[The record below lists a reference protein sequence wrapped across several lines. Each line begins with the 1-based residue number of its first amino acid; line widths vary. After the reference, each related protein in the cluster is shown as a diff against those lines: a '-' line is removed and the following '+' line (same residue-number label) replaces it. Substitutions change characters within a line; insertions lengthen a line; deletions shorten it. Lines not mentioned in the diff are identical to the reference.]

1 MVLEFYLAT
10 RLGRLSPEYDFKL
23 LIKKP
28 YKQKEIYKM
37 ITAVDIKLLRNKVLD
52 EIETAE
58 STLVISDDDHTIAR
72 QVIAEIPTVL
82 EGVVNGVM
90 PSAEHIARVAIT
102 ACKDVQFRD
111 FLLGAFTEYESNA
124 VGAWL
129 EIVSGAVKKDYAYPV
144 ATVLSTYYY
153 RDDKQEEAAEI
164 VREVLDH
171 NPDYSLAQL
180 LSRVYPV
187 FSPENMQTMAGEL
200 HPKVKAIIF
209 EQE

>member
-1 MVLEFYLAT
+1 
-10 RLGRLSPEYDFKL
+10 
-23 LIKKP
+23 
-28 YKQKEIYKM
+28 M

-144 ATVLSTYYY
+144 VTVLSTYYY
-153 RDDKQEEAAEI
+153 RDDKQKEATDMI
-164 VREVLDH
+164 KEVLDH
-171 NPDYSLAQL
+171 NPDYSLAKL

-187 FSPENMQTMAGEL
+187 FSAENMQSMAGEL